1 MYAFHL
7 IKYTRRMHYTYSKGT
22 ALRFKVSHQQPEN
35 ISPDH
40 EEEAFHPLQ
49 KAYGWS
55 QEEDKALA

>member
-1 MYAFHL
+1 
-7 IKYTRRMHYTYSKGT
+7 MHYTYSKGT

-55 QEEDKALA
+55 QEEDKALAWRLP